1 MAYAAAN
8 VLWTMVRLGLAEER
22 ITAGTDTCC
31 DEPAVQPNPLKVDA
45 EKLLFFLLWAVALKV
60 VGVSLLEEV
69 LLEKVERSKEE
80 MVDLHLVD
88 WIMEGI

>member
-1 MAYAAAN
+1 MFLLLLLLLLCFFFL
-8 VLWTMVRLGLAEER
+8 VFFPCQSAEER

-45 EKLLFFLLWAVALKV
+45 EKLLFFLLWAVAL
-60 VGVSLLEEV
+60 LEV
-69 LLEKVERSKEE
+69 LLEKVERSREE